1 MTDISELPREDRA
14 KRYHL
19 LAAFARWKAEA
30 ANSEE
35 AEGYR
40 LLANEWEMLAR
51 SLQSPPS
58 LDTH

>member
-30 ANSEE
+30 ASRDE
-35 AEGYR
+35 AEGYL
-40 LLANEWEMLAR
+40 LLAHEWEMMAK
-51 SLQSPPS
+51 SLQPP
-58 LDTH
+58 LPDALA